1 MADVDSSLL
10 LFCKEIRKYCTVALS
25 GECADEIFGGYPWYR
40 DPKIRATYGFPWA
53 QSTKYRM
60 GFLNEELAEQI
71 NAVTYVDQRYQETL
85 KQSDILCNRTKE
97 ERRLREMVN
106 LNMKWFMQT
115 LLDLSLIHISIQ
127 ILDHT
132 HRFLEFKPMYDN
144 LKQASVYQKDW
155 FEKKK
160 LEPLQS
166 YFNLIEE
173 MKKMELP
180 IAVRFGLE
188 VCYAPQD
195 KAFLRDLLAGYPY
208 DFLIGSIHSI
218 DGLLYDMN
226 GFSREILWDK
236 YDTNAIYRRY
246 YEIMEDMIESDLF
259 TQIGHPDQLKIFHY
273 EPDYDLKPTYERLA
287 VLAKEHDVYTV
298 SYTHLDVYK
307 RQ

>member
-1 MADVDSSLL
+1 M
-10 LFCKEIRKYCTVALS
+10 
-25 GECADEIFGGYPWYR
+25 
-40 DPKIRATYGFPWA
+40 
-53 QSTKYRM
+53 
-60 GFLNEELAEQI
+60 
-71 NAVTYVDQRYQETL
+71 
-85 KQSDILCNRTKE
+85 
-97 ERRLREMVN
+97 
-106 LNMKWFMQT
+106 
-115 LLDLSLIHISIQ
+115 
-127 ILDHT
+127 
-132 HRFLEFKPMYDN
+132 
-144 LKQASVYQKDW
+144 KDW

-226 GFSREILWDK
+226 GFSREILRDK

-246 YEIMEDMIESDLF
+246 YEIGEDMIGRVICLHRSGIL
-259 TQIGHPDQLKIFHY
+259 T
-273 EPDYDLKPTYERLA
+273 
-287 VLAKEHDVYTV
+287 
-298 SYTHLDVYK
+298 S
-307 RQ
+307 

>member
-1 MADVDSSLL
+1 MIDGHMHLENGPLTVEYAM
-10 LFCKEIRKYCTVALS
+10 KYVEAGVKAGMDT
-25 GECADEIFGGYPWYR
+25 
-40 DPKIRATYGFPWA
+40 
-53 QSTKYRM
+53 
-60 GFLNEELAEQI
+60 
-71 NAVTYVDQRYQETL
+71 
-85 KQSDILCNRTKE
+85 
-97 ERRLREMVN
+97 
-106 LNMKWFMQT
+106 
-115 LLDLSLIHISIQ
+115 IQ

-287 VLAKEHDVYTV
+287 VLTKEHDVYMETNTGCHYRYLHEDV
-298 SYTHLDVYK
+298 GTNQVFLDILKAHGVNIMTASDAHQPQHVGMHIAEIS
-307 RQ
+307 RQLGLD